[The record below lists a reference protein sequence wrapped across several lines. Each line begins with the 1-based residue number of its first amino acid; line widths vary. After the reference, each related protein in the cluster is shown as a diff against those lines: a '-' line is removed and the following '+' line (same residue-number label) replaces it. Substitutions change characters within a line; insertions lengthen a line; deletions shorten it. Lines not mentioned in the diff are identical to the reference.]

1 MPRPIDSL
9 SVFLTHA
16 LAIEHEA
23 TERYAEFAASFAERG
38 EPTLAGICSELARAE
53 GEHYARLVRAAE
65 GVELAPLRAGEY
77 CWIEAGVPEAPARDA
92 FYRIATPAQLLQV
105 ALEAEKRA
113 RRFFAWVARTTRDR
127 TVRLM
132 AREIATEE
140 AQHVAWIEKAIA
152 YRDPAPV
159 AEPPLPEGLVAKD
172 AVTG

>member
-9 SVFLTHA
+9 SVFLAHA

-23 TERYAEFAASFAERG
+23 AERYGEFAASFAERG
-38 EPTLAGICSELARAE
+38 EPALAGICNELARAE
-53 GEHYARLVRAAE
+53 REHYARLLRAAE
-65 GVELAPLRAGEY
+65 GVELASLRAGEY
-77 CWIEAGVPEAPARDA
+77 CWIEAGVPEAPSRDV
-92 FYRIATPAQLLQV
+92 FYRIATPGQLLEV

-140 AQHVAWIEKAIA
+140 AQHVAWIEQAIA
-152 YRDPAPV
+152 YRDPARV
-159 AEPPLPEGLVAKD
+159 AEPPLAGGVAPKD